1 MHRVLS
7 YFRRPRVL
15 LAIIVACVIAAVAI
29 AIFVV
34 QRGAQTPSST
44 NDTVATPQQ
53 STPGSPGTASPIPN
67 EAQPPSGEEATAVL
81 TGAFD
86 AISADLATPETA
98 SQASSH
104 LGGNALESHQALVEQ
119 WSNEGLHQEGKPSLV
134 QADLIEGGDSR
145 QLWSV
150 CVDTSQVRV
159 LDENGVPMAA
169 PEMPQRTRFVV
180 TLEKLDGTWK
190 LTDET
195 FAEDPQC

>member
-1 MHRVLS
+1 MHRILS

-15 LAIIVACVIAAVAI
+15 LAIIVACVVTAVAI
-29 AIFVV
+29 AIFVI
-34 QRGAQTPSST
+34 QRDAPTPST
-44 NDTVATPQQ
+44 TKETVATPQQ
-53 STPGSPGTASPIPN
+53 SMPGGPGTASPLPN
-67 EAQPPSGEEATAVL
+67 EAQPPSSEEATAVL

-104 LGGNALESHQALVEQ
+104 LGGSALESHQALIEQ

-134 QADLIEGGDSR
+134 QADLVEGGDER
-145 QLWSV
+145 QIWSV

-159 LDENGVPMAA
+159 LDENGVPLAA
-169 PEMPQRTRFVV
+169 PEMSQRTRFVV

-195 FAEDPQC
+195 FSEDPQC